1 MTESTEELINDKNN
15 LQVQAN
21 DLKEKRNQLH
31 LKSKKLADERDS
43 LNSAI
48 RDIRNKISDHKRK
61 RDELNERVKH
71 AKEQRNK
78 LNKSFSEVKK
88 KIEELER
95 NRSSTTGANL
105 NNLRKQLR
113 TLENEQMTQPMS
125 PKKERKLIEV
135 ISGIHAKIKEQ
146 EDKLNKDPKLKKA
159 LEQEKIIKQK
169 AEKQHDSVEK
179 LATRAQEEHENMIQL
194 IKQLENTTKRV
205 NEIQELIV
213 MTKIE
218 ADTVHKE
225 FIECVDKIH
234 NLEREITATQEKKR
248 KTKKA
253 EEATIA
259 QKEASEIFEKF
270 KRGEKLSTEDL
281 MTLQK
286 AGLI

>member
-1 MTESTEELINDKNN
+1 MSESIEELVNDKDN
-15 LQVQAN
+15 LQEKAN

-31 LKSKKLADERDS
+31 KKSKQLADERDT
-43 LNSAI
+43 LNSSI

-71 AKEQRNK
+71 AKEQRNI
-78 LNKSFSEVKK
+78 LNKSFTEVKK
-88 KIEELER
+88 KIDDLER
-95 NRSSTTGANL
+95 KRSSTTGANL
-105 NNLRKQLR
+105 KNLKKQLR
-113 TLENEQMTQPMS
+113 ILENEQMTQIMS

-135 ISGIHAKIKEQ
+135 ISGLHSKIKEQ

-159 LEQEKIIKQK
+159 LEEEKIIRQK

-194 IKQLENTTKRV
+194 IKQLENTTKRI

-225 FIECVDKIH
+225 FIECVDTIH
-234 NLEREITATQEKKR
+234 NLEREISATQEKKR

-259 QKEASEIFEKF
+259 QREASEIFEKF

>member
-1 MTESTEELINDKNN
+1 MSESIEELVNDKDN
-15 LQVQAN
+15 LQEKAN

-31 LKSKKLADERDS
+31 KKSKQLADERDT
-43 LNSAI
+43 LNSSI

-71 AKEQRNK
+71 AKEQRNI
-78 LNKSFSEVKK
+78 LNKSFTEVKK
-88 KIEELER
+88 KIDDLER
-95 NRSSTTGANL
+95 KRSSTTGANL
-105 NNLRKQLR
+105 KNLKKQLR
-113 TLENEQMTQPMS
+113 ILENEQMTQIMS

-135 ISGIHAKIKEQ
+135 ISGLHSKIKEQ

-159 LEQEKIIKQK
+159 LEEEKIIRQK

-225 FIECVDKIH
+225 FIECVDTIH
-234 NLEREITATQEKKR
+234 NLEREISATQEIKR

-259 QKEASEIFEKF
+259 QREASEIFEKF